1 MAFDVLRQVPER
13 REGGRAEALLGALEA
28 AAGEVAAAIGPR
40 PAALREVLD
49 ALSAG
54 AALPPR
60 EDLRARRAPLAL
72 HLALDSLR
80 ESLFVAP
87 GRDREARQL
96 WREALATAWL
106 AADIARLAGGSPGS
120 AGLAGLLHRAGDAL
134 ALRAVAQ
141 VESAG
146 QARLDAASLQ
156 SFAGGFEAELTASL
170 GRAWKLSP
178 GVLGALQGWR
188 RVGESTAVSA
198 EARAV
203 HFGHAFASQV
213 LFAEF
218 AAPGLVDA
226 VESALR
232 LDRRELARLRAGF
245 EPLRTAVD
253 TLLGEARARR

>member
-13 REGGRAEALLGALEA
+13 RDAGGVEALLGQLEA
-28 AAGEVAAAIGPR
+28 AAGEVAAAIGAR
-40 PAALREVLD
+40 PGALREVLD

-60 EDLRARRAPLAL
+60 DELRVRRAPLAL

-80 ESLFVAP
+80 ESLFAVP
-87 GRDREARQL
+87 GRDREARLL

-120 AGLAGLLHRAGDAL
+120 AGVAGLLHRAGDAL
-134 ALRAVAQ
+134 ALRAIAR

-146 QARLDAASLQ
+146 EARLDASTVQ
-156 SFAGGFEAELTASL
+156 SVAGSFEAELTATL
-170 GRAWKLSP
+170 GRAWKLAP
-178 GVLGALQGWR
+178 GVLAALQGWR
-188 RVGESTAVSA
+188 RVGEMPSVSA

-253 TLLGEARARR
+253 TLLGGAQARR